1 MSLSAVVQLIV
12 VNALAVLIFRERL
25 SGIQYVGV
33 VLGVAAV
40 GLMMLFPRAPG
51 R

>member
-1 MSLSAVVQLIV
+1 V
-12 VNALAVLIFRERL
+12 VNLLAVLVFRERL
-25 SGIQYVGV
+25 GGLQYAGL

-40 GLMMLFPRAPG
+40 GLMMLSPRAPG